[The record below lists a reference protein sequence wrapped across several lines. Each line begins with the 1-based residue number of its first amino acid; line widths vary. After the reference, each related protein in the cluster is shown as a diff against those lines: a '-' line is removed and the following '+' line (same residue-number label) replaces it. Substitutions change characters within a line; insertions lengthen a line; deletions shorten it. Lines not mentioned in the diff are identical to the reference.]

1 MPTLLANLL
10 GCAAVVLLI
19 PGAVLFIEVLLA
31 VTACSVPVFRGGN
44 RKRVAVLMPAH
55 NEAAGIA
62 TALRTL
68 IPELRE
74 FDRLIVIADNC
85 SDETAAIATT
95 EGAEVILRTD
105 AMFRGKGYALDFGV
119 RHLQADPP
127 DVVVI
132 IDADCRLEPGS
143 LDQLAILCTQ
153 TMRPTQGLY
162 LMHAGS
168 GAPLRLRI
176 AEFAWLLKNRV
187 RPEGLNRLGLPC
199 HLMGT
204 GMAFPWSCISAADL
218 ATGHIAEDLK
228 LGLDLARAGTPA
240 LFCPEALVTSH
251 FPIGAEGVRA
261 QRQRWEH
268 GHLSLI
274 LREAPRLFLMSLTP
288 PNAALMALALDLSV
302 PPLAL
307 LVLMVAVLWCVT
319 LVFWSLTSFFFPF
332 GATSFGAILIILSVL
347 ISWRRY
353 GRGIISLIDL
363 GLAVIYPLSK
373 IPLYIR
379 FLLAR
384 QTEWIRSKRD
394 EDQS

>member
-1 MPTLLANLL
+1 LSTLLANLL

-31 VTACSVPVFRGGN
+31 VTACSVPVFREGN

-119 RHLQADPP
+119 RHLQAAPP

-274 LREAPRLFLMSLTP
+274 LREAPRLFLRSLTP

-332 GATSFGAILIILSVL
+332 GATSFGAILIVLSVL
-347 ISWRRY
+347 LSWRRY